1 MHSYLRILLLS
12 MLSVVM
18 LTACQGDSPY
28 DGDQDTSTDTPDDGG
43 GSDDGDG
50 EEEENTA
57 QGISYVPLNV
67 YEASDTFSG
76 LGLNDVFRTQ
86 GWTNDADID
95 PVVPAYL
102 VNPIDAATL
111 LSYPAA
117 VATDYTV
124 TVDGIKIDNSESYPL
139 LQKVIGTETYLQTAL
154 VFDLS
159 DSVSGVD
166 MTALVDEAKDYLTRV
181 RASTN
186 STIRNQEFVI
196 WVFADEVREVTDGFT
211 SDAATLDA
219 ALDRVIEIHEARS
232 FEPEDPDYG
241 TFGGVTNLHRAII
254 EAIGRYIEGD
264 YDFRNDGD
272 NDLVDFAGYNG
283 VLLSQLVVFSS
294 GPDTYLEFSAEQMV
308 ASIESQAFLK
318 YDTTAAADSGTMTNL
333 HKPVFYYV
341 VGGSSR
347 GTTYSELSTVAEST
361 KAITLAAGAYDF
373 GEDLVSNQIKAID
386 ARVDL
391 DNQHLFR
398 FAFVPRLGTH
408 TVVFKSNATGF
419 NYSLTSDYADEY
431 MGDIADVGTPEEELI
446 SLVEI
451 TGPNGEYISGSDVPL
466 SEAATFRAV
475 TRWTARTYDG
485 DDYEWS
491 ISGGTGTTNSDGSF
505 TVTDVDDGGAVL
517 TVTNVTRN
525 TEDAE
530 LTSPVRNHQA
540 SILVTD

>member
-43 GSDDGDG
+43 GSGDGDG
-50 EEEENTA
+50 EEEGNTA

-76 LGLNDVFRTQ
+76 LGLSGVFRTQ
-86 GWTNDADID
+86 WWTNDLSID
-95 PVVPAYL
+95 PVIDAYL
-102 VNPIDAATL
+102 INPIDAATL

-124 TVDGIKIDNSESYPL
+124 TIDGIKIDNSESYPL

-166 MTALVDEAKDYLTRV
+166 MEALIDETKDYLTRV
-181 RASTN
+181 RASTDT
-186 STIRNQEFVI
+186 TIRDQEFVV
-196 WVFADEVREVTDGFT
+196 WVFADEVYEVTSGFT
-211 SDAATLDA
+211 SDAAALDA
-219 ALDRVIEIHEARS
+219 ALDRVIEINAARS
-232 FEPEDPDYG
+232 FEPDDPDYG
-241 TFGGVTNLHRAII
+241 TFGGVSNLHRAIVQ
-254 EAIGRYIEGD
+254 AIGRYLEGD
-264 YDFRNDGD
+264 YDFRTDGD
-272 NDLVDFAGYNG
+272 NDLVDFAGFNG
-283 VLLSQLVVFSS
+283 VNLSQLVVFSS
-294 GPDTYLEFSAEQMV
+294 GPDTYLEFSAEEMV
-308 ASIESQAFLK
+308 ASIESQSFVK
-318 YDTTAAADSGTMTNL
+318 YDTTAAADSGTMTYL
-333 HKPVFYYV
+333 KKPVFYYV
-341 VGGSSR
+341 MGGTSR

-361 KAITLAAGAYDF
+361 KALTLAAGAYDF
-373 GEDLVSNQIKAID
+373 EEDLVTNQIKAID

-391 DNQHLFR
+391 ENQHLFR

-408 TVVFKSNATGF
+408 TAVFKSNATGF
-419 NYSLTSDYADEY
+419 NYSLTGDFDDTY
-431 MGDIADVGTPEEELI
+431 MDAIADIGTPEETLI

-451 TGPNGEYISGSDVPL
+451 TGPNGEYISGNDVPL
-466 SEAATFRAV
+466 SEASTFRAV

-485 DDYEWS
+485 NDYDWS
-491 ISGGTGTTNSDGSF
+491 IVGGTGTTNSDGSF

-530 LTSPVRNHQA
+530 LTSPVRDHEA